1 MSAMASG
8 TTLTR
13 RRFLRAGPAEE
24 PQGPGITIAGT
35 CLARRGVVCQSCG
48 DACPERA
55 IRFSL
60 QRGGAPLPAV
70 DETRCT
76 GCGACLEVC
85 PADAIA
91 YRQARREHAR
101 DDAD

>member
-1 MSAMASG
+1 MASR
-8 TTLTR
+8 TALTR
-13 RRFLRAGPAEE
+13 RRFLGAGPAKA
-24 PQGPGITIAGT
+24 PQGPGIGIAGS
-35 CLARRGVVCQSCG
+35 CLARRGVVCQSCA
-48 DACPERA
+48 DVCPEQA

-60 QRGGAPLPAV
+60 QRGGPPLPAV

-85 PADAIA
+85 PAGAIG
-91 YRQARREHAR
+91 YRQAGREHAR